1 MPEESPIHVFLSSDE
16 NYAPHLAVTAASIVG
31 NAALEDRVS
40 FHVLAC
46 GLSAGT
52 RQELARI
59 AARRGFP
66 VHFVETR
73 PEMLHFAEQVATP
86 MPDNVLPDLTYFR
99 LMIGTLFPELDRL
112 LYLDCDLVVRKSLG
126 PLWNTPLCG
135 KMLGAVEDQGRDEKL
150 AREKRLLGADP
161 YLNSGVLLVDLEAWR
176 AGEAERRF
184 VEFAK
189 THRDLPRYWHDQ
201 SLLNVVLKDEVLFL
215 DRTWNSMVSTPEGI
229 PENPA
234 IVHYTFSKPWKYQYR
249 HVPYADDYWKYRKG
263 TPWGS
268 KGTLEE
274 LKRLFRAERVKE
286 AWRHPKQILRALS
299 GLERWAP
306 ALPEGLAR

>member
-1 MPEESPIHVFLSSDE
+1 MHEESPIHVFLSSDE
-16 NYAPHLAVTAASIVG
+16 NYAPHLAVTLASIVG
-31 NAALEDRVS
+31 NAAQEDRVS

-52 RQELARI
+52 RREISRI
-59 AARRGFP
+59 AALRDFP

-99 LMIGTLFPELDRL
+99 LMIGALFPGLDRL

-126 PLWNTPLCG
+126 PLWSTPLCG
-135 KMLGAVEDQGRDEKL
+135 KMLGAVEDQGKDEKL
-150 AREKRLLGADP
+150 ANEKRILGADP

-176 AGEAERRF
+176 AREAERRF
-184 VEFAK
+184 LEFAREN
-189 THRDLPRYWHDQ
+189 RDLPRYWHDQ
-201 SLLNVVLKDEVLFL
+201 SLLNAVLKDEVLFL

-234 IVHYTFSKPWKYQYR
+234 IVHYTYSKPWKYKYR
-249 HVPYADDYWKYRKG
+249 TVLFADDYWKYRKE
-263 TPWGS
+263 TPWGD
-268 KGTLEE
+268 KGNLEVI
-274 LKRLFRAERVKE
+274 KRHFRAERARE
-286 AWRHPKQILRALS
+286 SWRHPKQVLRALS
-299 GLERWAP
+299 GLERWEP
-306 ALPEGLAR
+306 ALPKGLAS